1 MGALLPVSATV
12 AERRKTEDF
21 QSSMLKCEHNAR
33 VSRIKQQHYLVR
45 RLSHI
50 DRRTS
55 CPYLSPNSS
64 KRRRKR
70 RMLGLMR
77 PPVSFWFSSNRR
89 VTFGDFSFDERSCGL
104 LGDLSYQ
111 IPNVEPNFSSLGLE
125 VPSSSID
132 SDSES

>member
-1 MGALLPVSATV
+1 
-12 AERRKTEDF
+12 
-21 QSSMLKCEHNAR
+21 
-33 VSRIKQQHYLVR
+33 
-45 RLSHI
+45 
-50 DRRTS
+50 
-55 CPYLSPNSS
+55 
-64 KRRRKR
+64 
-70 RMLGLMR
+70 MLGLMR